1 MLNCL
6 TMTNDNRSL
15 DRSRFKVTS
24 NYLNMFRMGA
34 CIYYNFLLFFFL
46 KKKKNYV
53 CSKLY
58 IQIRSARQALLQF
71 LIRLIYH
78 AQNELLHLLEL
89 VFN

>member
-46 KKKKNYV
+46 KKKKELCV
-53 CSKLY
+53 F
-58 IQIRSARQALLQF
+58 QI
-71 LIRLIYH
+71 IYSNSERETGFAPISH
-78 AQNELLHLLEL
+78 QINIPCAE
-89 VFN
+89 